1 MYIINDFV
9 FGYDLNE
16 DLELKQMI
24 EDIDLE
30 FSKSIGDLFFEISS
44 PYHGGCMSL
53 DCPKLFGTIIASD
66 DDNEINYVTEIRN
79 AKEEDY
85 LDSFKEFVE
94 TFKKEAFNAYSEKDK
109 VNYFKEYEEY
119 TNTLKEIIKRLDNL
133 EPKFYILESSS

>member
-1 MYIINDFV
+1 MYIINEFI

-30 FSKSIGDLFFEISS
+30 FSKSINGLNFEIYR
-44 PYHGGCMSL
+44 PYHGSCMSL
-53 DCPKLFGTIIASD
+53 KDCPIQFGVSITD
-66 DDNEINYVTEIRN
+66 DDMNSDYVNEIRN

-94 TFKKEAFNAYSEKDK
+94 IFKKEAFNAYSEKDK
-109 VNYFKEYEEY
+109 VKYFKEYEEY

-133 EPKFYILESSS
+133 EPKFYTLETSS